1 MITCEQREG
10 EGEEHTSISH
20 PKSDKKEGIW
30 HHPTLSPSP
39 GVVTDEVTWNSGR
52 GFGFGRY

>member
-1 MITCEQREG
+1 MITCEQRKG

-52 GFGFGRY
+52 GFGFG